1 MVCSNCKRLLRE
13 TGFRHS
19 HITEGNIRTC
29 PQIGGGLYI
38 KPKKKLNISQLNT
51 QIVLHISSYIN
62 YFETQTSLP
71 LISKKFYTIVHTIPK
86 SIKRTINMKKKILHA
101 TLFQLKRVTTVFPSF
116 DVDLFLS
123 YDDEYIDKNAPDLF
137 TAKNLI
143 AYKKIKKEIEQLC
156 LGKNN

>member
-13 TGFRHS
+13 TGVRYS
-19 HITEGNIRTC
+19 HITLGNIRTC

-38 KPKKKLNISQLNT
+38 KPKNTLNIIQLNT

-71 LISKKFYTIVHTIPK
+71 IISKKFNTIVHTIPK

-101 TLFQLKRVTTVFPSF
+101 ILFQLKRVKNIFPSF
-116 DVDLFLS
+116 DIDLFIS
-123 YDDEYIDKNAPDLF
+123 YDDEYIIKNAPDLF

-143 AYKKIKKEIEQLC
+143 AYKRKKKELDDIIF
-156 LGKNN
+156 K